1 MQKLPKSVR
10 TGHQIRLGTLSL
22 LTATLAIVLAVLVY
36 LLIGLLPASIRK
48 SDLTTK
54 KVTELSDVSKDYL
67 TSVEEDITVRLVA
80 VAGQEDPTLMS
91 FLERVD
97 ECSDRL
103 NVLTVDPAV
112 HPGVIANYS
121 DTDLPDNSLIVS
133 SDKRYKVLMNYDL
146 YLFSVYDEQN
156 QTSLGEY
163 TYSDFYTLLTNYSAY
178 FTAGLYSYEQLFSGE
193 NAIVSAVDYVTSDS
207 LPTVYTL
214 GSHGEYELPDGL
226 LSALSM
232 DNMEVKE
239 LTLGASAS
247 VPEDADCILIH
258 APATDLSDRE
268 LELLSDYLEKGGNL
282 MLITDYRAVELDNL
296 SRLLS
301 NYGLSGSYGY
311 LYESNADSYLSY
323 EDLILANT
331 DSAAS
336 YLGLGSYAAAFVD
349 AHPIFFPEDSEEIPD
364 RPIAYVSLFRTSESG
379 RLHLLAEGETSGDGT
394 GSTDSTDSTDGTGC
408 YNMGVLATTDS
419 SHIVWIS
426 SSYFLSSEINSTV
439 AGGNYVYIV
448 ALLEKICNKPD
459 SLSIAS
465 KAMVEDSLVI
475 NTAQAIFWTVILVVL
490 VPIAV
495 FVIGIAV
502 NLKRR
507 HRS

>member
-1 MQKLPKSVR
+1 MNKFPKSVR
-10 TGHQIRLGTLSL
+10 SGHQIRLGTLSL
-22 LTATLAIVLAVLVY
+22 LTATLAIVLAVLIY
-36 LLIGLLPASIRK
+36 LLIGLLPVSIRK

-54 KVTELSDVSKDYL
+54 KVTELSNVSKDYL
-67 TSVEEDITVRLVA
+67 TSVEEEITVRLVA

-121 DTDLPDNSLIVS
+121 NTDLPDNSLIVS

-214 GSHGEYELPDGL
+214 GSHGEYALPDGL

-232 DNMEVKE
+232 DNIEVKE

-247 VPEDADCILIH
+247 VPGDADCILIH

-282 MLITDYRAVELDNL
+282 MLITDYRAVKLENL
-296 SRLLS
+296 SSLLS

-311 LYESNADSYLSY
+311 LYESSADSYLSY
-323 EDLILANT
+323 EDLILANS
-331 DSAAS
+331 DSAGS

-349 AHPIFFPEDSEEIPD
+349 AHPIYFPEDSEEIPD
-364 RPIAYVSLFRTSESG
+364 RPIAYVSLFQTSESG
-379 RLHLLAEGETSGDGT
+379 KLHLLTEGETEGG
-394 GSTDSTDSTDGTGC
+394 TDSTDGTGC

-439 AGGNYVYIV
+439 AGGNYVYFV

-465 KAMVEDSLVI
+465 KAMVEDSLII

-495 FVIGIAV
+495 LTVGITV
-502 NLKRR
+502 SLKRR